1 MLNKETREILE
12 RLEVKSILTV
22 PTTKTRRNPVD
33 FYKCRDVNDPTRAW
47 SAAGID
53 FYMPRF
59 RDSKE
64 RTEWPDDDKVLYIP
78 DTVFFQDLQTR
89 SQNGWKSRIFGYD
102 PDSNLNYIAL
112 EPGERV
118 AIPSGIK
125 ARFNVKDI
133 ALVAF
138 NKSGVATKKGL
149 TVGACVV
156 DEDYL
161 GEIHISLIN
170 TSNTE
175 QIRLYENE
183 KLVQFLVIPLVRPCF
198 SMLTENEWDEYV
210 RESGS
215 LRGAGWQGSSD
226 K

>member
-1 MLNKETREILE
+1 MFNKETREILE
-12 RLEVKSILTV
+12 RLEVKSILTA
-22 PTTKTRRNPVD
+22 PATKTRRNPVD

-64 RTEWPDDDKVLYIP
+64 QTERPDDGKALYIP

-125 ARFNVKDI
+125 ARFNMKDI

-198 SMLTENEWDEYV
+198 GMLTENEWDEYV

>member
-1 MLNKETREILE
+1 MLDKETREVLD
-12 RLEVKSILTV
+12 RLTA
-22 PTTKTRRNPVD
+22 PAMKTRQNPVD

-64 RTEWPDDDKVLYIP
+64 RTERPDDNKVLYIP

-89 SQNGWKSRIFGYD
+89 SRNGWKSRIFGYD
-102 PDSNLNYIAL
+102 PDSDLNYIEL

-125 ARFNVKDI
+125 VRFNMKDI

-183 KLVQFLVIPLVRPCF
+183 KLVQFLVIPLVRPRF
-198 SMLTENEWDEYV
+198 GMLTENEWDEYV

>member
-1 MLNKETREILE
+1 MLDKETREVLD
-12 RLEVKSILTV
+12 RLTA
-22 PTTKTRRNPVD
+22 PATKTRQNPVD

-64 RTEWPDDDKVLYIP
+64 RPDDNKVLYIP

-89 SQNGWKSRIFGYD
+89 SRNKYKSRKLEYD
-102 PDSNLNYIAL
+102 PNKDLNYIEL

-125 ARFNVKDI
+125 ARFNMKDI

-183 KLVQFLVIPLVRPCF
+183 KLVQFLVIPLVRPRF
-198 SMLTENEWDEYV
+198 GMLTENEWDEYV

>member
-1 MLNKETREILE
+1 MLDKETREALD
-12 RLEVKSILTV
+12 RLTA
-22 PTTKTRRNPVD
+22 PATKTRQNPVD

-64 RTEWPDDDKVLYIP
+64 RPDDNKVLYIP

-89 SQNGWKSRIFGYD
+89 SRNGWKSRIFGYD
-102 PDSNLNYIAL
+102 PDSDLNYIEL
-112 EPGERV
+112 KPGERV

-125 ARFNVKDI
+125 ARFNMKDI

-183 KLVQFLVIPLVRPCF
+183 KLVQFLVIPLVRPRF
-198 SMLTENEWDEYV
+198 GMLTENEWDEYV

>member
-1 MLNKETREILE
+1 MLDKETREVLD
-12 RLEVKSILTV
+12 RLTA
-22 PTTKTRRNPVD
+22 PATKTGQNPVD

-64 RTEWPDDDKVLYIP
+64 RTERPDDNKALYIP

>member
-1 MLNKETREILE
+1 MLDKETREVLDQ
-12 RLEVKSILTV
+12 LTAPV
-22 PTTKTRRNPVD
+22 VKTRQNPVD

-59 RDSKE
+59 HNYKN
-64 RTEWPDDDKVLYIP
+64 WPDDDKETTAIE
-78 DTVFFQDLQTR
+78 DTVFSKDLQER
-89 SQNGWKSRIFGYD
+89 SGRGWKSHIFGYD
-102 PDSNLNYIAL
+102 ADLERNYIAL
-112 EPGERV
+112 QPGERV

-125 ARFNVKDI
+125 ARFNSKDI

-149 TVGACVV
+149 VVGACVV

-170 TSNTE
+170 TSNTD

-183 KLVQFLVIPLVRPCF
+183 KLAQFLVIPLVRPCF
-198 SMLTENEWDEYV
+198 GMLDENEWNEYV
-210 RESGS
+210 SESDS
-215 LRGAGWQGSSD
+215 LRGAGWQGSSN
-226 K
+226 KQ

>member
-1 MLNKETREILE
+1 MLDKETREALD
-12 RLEVKSILTV
+12 RLTA
-22 PTTKTRRNPVD
+22 PATKPRQNPVD

-64 RTEWPDDDKVLYIP
+64 RPDDNKVLYIP

-102 PDSNLNYIAL
+102 PDSDLNYIEL

-125 ARFNVKDI
+125 VRFNMKDI

-183 KLVQFLVIPLVRPCF
+183 KLVQFLVIPLVRPRF
-198 SMLTENEWDEYV
+198 GMLTENEWDEYV
-210 RESGS
+210 RESDS

>member
-1 MLNKETREILE
+1 MLDKETREVLD
-12 RLEVKSILTV
+12 RLTA
-22 PTTKTRRNPVD
+22 PATKTRQNPVD

-47 SAAGID
+47 SAAGVD

-64 RTEWPDDDKVLYIP
+64 RPDDNKVLYIP

-102 PDSNLNYIAL
+102 PDLNLNYIEL

-125 ARFNVKDI
+125 ARFNMKDI

-183 KLVQFLVIPLVRPCF
+183 KLVQFLVIPLVRPRF
-198 SMLTENEWDEYV
+198 GMLTENEWDEYV

>member
-1 MLNKETREILE
+1 MLDKETREVLDW
-12 RLEVKSILTV
+12 LTAPV
-22 PTTKTRRNPVD
+22 IKTKQNPVD

-59 RDSKE
+59 RDGKN
-64 RTEWPDDDKVLYIP
+64 WPDDDKESCPVIA
-78 DTVFFQDLQTR
+78 DTVFSKDLRAR
-89 SQNGWKSRIFGYD
+89 SGSGWKSHIFGYD
-102 PDSNLNYIAL
+102 HDFDLNYIAL
-112 EPGERV
+112 QPGERV

-125 ARFNVKDI
+125 ARFNIKDI
-133 ALVAF
+133 ALIAF

-149 TVGACVV
+149 IVGACVV

-161 GEIHISLIN
+161 GEIHISLMN
-170 TSNTE
+170 TSNTD

-183 KLVQFLVIPLVRPCF
+183 KLVQFLAIPLVRPCF
-198 SMLTENEWDEYV
+198 GMLTENEWNEYV
-210 RESGS
+210 NESDS
-215 LRGAGWQGSSD
+215 LRGAGWQGSSN